1 MPMTGKRLW
10 SCLPQGSMIC
20 VVGLTLGW
28 TLKMC
33 GFLTLRAYYVLTAMV
48 IFDKVV
54 GRAQVPMIIWSSP
67 ISELLARIHA
77 LLRRIS
83 AEHKGQAA
91 EAWLQYED
99 LRLDREKLLLV
110 CGEETAALTANE
122 YKLLE
127 LMMKKPHNVFTREY
141 LYEEVWGELPGY
153 NDRTVDVTI
162 SRLRRKILQL
172 CGKKYFQAVRGLGY
186 RFGEKS

>member
-1 MPMTGKRLW
+1 MM
-10 SCLPQGSMIC
+10 
-20 VVGLTLGW
+20 
-28 TLKMC
+28 
-33 GFLTLRAYYVLTAMV
+33 LTAKGE

-54 GRAQVPMIIWSSP
+54 GLEVGADDYLVKPFDQR
-67 ISELLARIHA
+67 ELLARIHA

-127 LMMKKPHNVFTREY
+127 LMMKNLITSLR
-141 LYEEVWGELPGY
+141 G
-153 NDRTVDVTI
+153 NI
-162 SRLRRKILQL
+162 S
-172 CGKKYFQAVRGLGY
+172 V
-186 RFGEKS
+186 

>member
-1 MPMTGKRLW
+1 M
-10 SCLPQGSMIC
+10 
-20 VVGLTLGW
+20 VGLEVGADDYLV
-28 TLKMC
+28 KP
-33 GFLTLRAYYVLTAMV
+33 
-48 IFDKVV
+48 FDQ
-54 GRAQVPMIIWSSP
+54 R
-67 ISELLARIHA
+67 ELLARIHA

-186 RFGEKS
+186 RFHEKS